1 MSRPKGICPII
12 ILFLLFLSFIS
23 VGAQEKKEAK
33 KGGEKGIQAD
43 KGFGFTASRAPI
55 DITSDTVEADQKTN
69 TVIFKGNVIAKQEDT
84 TLYAN
89 TLTIFYDPNTKKLK
103 EIVAVGNVKVVQLDR
118 RATGQ
123 KATFDQDKNKVI
135 MDGEAVVRE
144 GANVIRGE
152 RITYYVDEERSVV
165 EPAKGGRVSTSITPP
180 PKEEGEEKKA
190 KEGKPKE
197 GKLREEKPKEE
208 KKK

>member
-1 MSRPKGICPII
+1 MNPHRGISLLI
-12 ILFLLFLSFIS
+12 ILFSLFLFSIS
-23 VGAQEKKEAK
+23 TEAQGKKDTGK
-33 KGGEKGIQAD
+33 SGEKGIKAD
-43 KGFGFTASRAPI
+43 KSFGFTASRAPI

-69 TVIFKGNVIAKQEDT
+69 TVTFKGNVIAKQEDT

-89 TLTIFYDPNTKKLK
+89 TLTIIYDPNTKKLK
-103 EIVAVGNVKVVQLDR
+103 EIIAVGNVKVVQLDR

-152 RITYYVDEERSVV
+152 RITFYVDEERSVV
-165 EPAKGGRVSTSITPP
+165 EPGKGGRVSTSITPP
-180 PKEEGEEKKA
+180 PKEEGEEKKS
-190 KEGKPKE
+190 KEGK
-197 GKLREEKPKEE
+197 
-208 KKK
+208 KK